1 MMTTL
6 NILKRDLIR
15 SGRDSILLYIILS
28 PILLAIIALVVLPNF
43 TDPSY
48 DLLVDVKLEAE
59 LDLSSI
65 NSKSISWMSEKEIVA
80 KIESDESYIGILGEG
95 DGYIVVTTKS
105 AVNSTST
112 YINEKLIP
120 LLDGEEVVRNRD
132 NSVIEGYTVVLLIM
146 TTLLLGGMAAGLLIV
161 DERAT
166 KTIQTTAITPVT
178 IGTYMLAKALM
189 SFVIPLIMGV
199 VISLIVVGFRWSLSI
214 YLLASISGFP
224 LGIIFALVTGYFAD
238 NQISALGVVKLLM
251 PLFLTIP
258 VVSLVVPKTFIWI
271 FYIFPNYWVFELL
284 KVTFITGYETVLH
297 PIWGAVISLIL
308 GGGIL
313 LYITPK
319 SAKRFGLK

>member
-1 MMTTL
+1 MITTL

-28 PILLAIIALVVLPNF
+28 PILLAIIALIILPNF

-48 DLLVDVKLEAE
+48 DLLVDTKLEKE
-59 LDLSSI
+59 IDLTRI
-65 NSKSISWMSEKEIVA
+65 NTKSISWMSEKEIVE
-80 KIESDESYIGILGEG
+80 KIETDERYIGVLSEG
-95 DGYIVVTTKS
+95 SGYVIVTTKS
-105 AVNSTST
+105 AVNSAAS

-120 LLDGEEVVRNRD
+120 LLNGDEVISNRV
-132 NSVIEGYTVVLLIM
+132 NTVIEGYTIVLLIM

-161 DERAT
+161 DERST

-178 IGTYMLAKALM
+178 IGTYMLSKALM
-189 SFVIPLIMGV
+189 SFIIPLIMGV
-199 VISLIVVGFRWSLSI
+199 IISLIVIGFRWSLSL
-214 YLLASISGFP
+214 YLVASISGFP

-258 VVSLVVPKTFIWI
+258 IVSLVVPETFIWI
-271 FYIFPNYWVFELL
+271 FYIFPNYWVIELL
-284 KVTFITGYETVLH
+284 KAVFIDGYETVLH
-297 PIWGAVISLIL
+297 PVWIGVISLIL

-313 LYITPK
+313 LYLTPK
-319 SAKRFGLK
+319 CAKRFGLK